1 MSLNQRWSKLVCFG
15 NAFLFADFVKTFLIF
30 RATGENATL
39 KNFNVKKHF
48 SLIHKHQYSIIGVD

>member
-30 RATGENATL
+30 RATGENATFFYERKINL
-39 KNFNVKKHF
+39 KKF
-48 SLIHKHQYSIIGVD
+48 